1 MTRSSKGFLEM
12 SDYSRVAALS
22 RRMLLAGAAA
32 TCVLA
37 SLPFA
42 SASAANPAEAF
53 MDKIGR
59 QVVALFENKS
69 LSDDQR
75 LSKLVDLLD
84 ASVDFNT
91 VARLVIGRFW
101 RQASTQQRDE
111 YAKLFREFTIVTIAS
126 QLRNYGGE
134 TYQITG
140 SRVVDDRDTVVS
152 SKIFRENG
160 QPPTNVDWRVRK
172 GGRRPEGHRR
182 GGRGCLCRRYVAQ
195 RIWRSRA
202 EQRLRRRHRPPEG
215 ADRGP
220 QEAGVIRLFLPL
232 LLQAKLVSVGCVGSH
247 PGHAAS

>member
-172 GGRRPEGHRR
+172 EGDGLKVIDVVGEGVSAVVTWRNEY
-182 GGRGCLCRRYVAQ
+182 GEVAQ
-195 RIWRSRA
+195 NN
-202 EQRLRRRHRPPEG
+202 G
-215 ADRGP
+215 FD
-220 QEAGVIRLFLPL
+220 GVIARLKEQIAARKK
-232 LLQAKLVSVGCVGSH
+232 QA
-247 PGHAAS
+247 